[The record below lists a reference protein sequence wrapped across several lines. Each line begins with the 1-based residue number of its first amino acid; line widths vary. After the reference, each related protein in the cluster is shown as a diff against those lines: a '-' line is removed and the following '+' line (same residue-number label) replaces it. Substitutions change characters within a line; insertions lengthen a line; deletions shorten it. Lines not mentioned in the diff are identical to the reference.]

1 MQGIPAP
8 LRVAIIVC
16 VVIDVVFVVFMIVL
30 KRRGVRVI
38 PRTMF
43 GPALVFDSQDD
54 DGVPIRLLNVNGKF
68 QSVSYVQDELKY
80 RLVCVYHRYFAQVV
94 DIAGLKG
101 GREGRALV
109 IGGGGYSFPKWLV
122 SECPNLSTT
131 VVEIDP
137 KITQVAR
144 ESFFLDDLMRDY
156 RTDSTGRLSLVA
168 DDGWDYL
175 RRSDQRFSL
184 IVNDA
189 FGGKK
194 PLGPLKTDEGA
205 RVVRD
210 HLEPGGVYLANVIAP
225 LEGRGR
231 EVLDESLAACR
242 DAFEHVYLIPEAPE
256 SPELTGDNVLVA
268 SRGPLKIQRQY
279 EVVE

>member
-8 LRVAIIVC
+8 LRIAIIVC
-16 VVIDVVFVVFMIVL
+16 IVIDVVFVVFMVVL
-30 KRRGVRVI
+30 RRRGVYVK
-38 PRTMF
+38 PHTMF

-54 DGVPIRLLNVNGKF
+54 DGVPIRLLNVNGKY
-68 QSVSYVQDELKY
+68 QSVSYVQDSLKY
-80 RLVCVYHRYFAQVV
+80 RLVCVYHRYFAQIV
-94 DIAGLKG
+94 DIAGLQG

-122 SECPNLSTT
+122 SECPNLRTT

-137 KITQVAR
+137 KITQIAR
-144 ESFFLDDLMRDY
+144 DHFFLNDLIRDY
-156 RTDSTGRLSLVA
+156 KTESTGRLDLVT
-168 DDGWDYL
+168 DDGWGYL
-175 RRSDQRFSL
+175 QHSEQRFDL

-189 FGGKK
+189 FGGRK

-205 RVVRD
+205 RAVRD
-210 HLEPGGVYLANVIAP
+210 HLTEKGVYLANVIAP
-225 LEGRGR
+225 LQGRGR

-268 SRGPLKIQRQY
+268 SRYALKIQRQY
-279 EVVE
+279 VVK

>member
-8 LRVAIIVC
+8 LRIAIIVC
-16 VVIDVVFVVFMIVL
+16 IVIDVVFVVFMVVL
-30 KRRGVRVI
+30 RKRGVYVK
-38 PRTMF
+38 PHTMF

-54 DGVPIRLLNVNGKF
+54 DGVPIRLLNVNGKY
-68 QSVSYVQDELKY
+68 QSVSYVQDSLKY
-80 RLVCVYHRYFAQVV
+80 RLVCVYHRYFAQIV
-94 DIAGLKG
+94 DIAGLQG

-122 SECPNLSTT
+122 SECPNLRTT

-137 KITQVAR
+137 KITQIAR
-144 ESFFLDDLMRDY
+144 DHFFLNDLIRDY
-156 RTDSTGRLSLVA
+156 KTESTGRLDLVT
-168 DDGWDYL
+168 DDGWGYL
-175 RRSDQRFSL
+175 QHSDQRFDL

-189 FGGKK
+189 FGGRK

-205 RVVRD
+205 RAVRD
-210 HLEPGGVYLANVIAP
+210 HLTEKGVYLANVIAP
-225 LEGRGR
+225 LQGRGR
-231 EVLDESLAACR
+231 EVLDESLAACK

-268 SRGPLKIQRQY
+268 SRYALKIQRQY
-279 EVVE
+279 VVK

>member
-1 MQGIPAP
+1 MQGISAP

-16 VVIDVVFVVFMIVL
+16 IVIDVVFVVFMVVL
-30 KRRGVRVI
+30 RKRGVYVK
-38 PRTMF
+38 PHTMF

-54 DGVPIRLLNVNGKF
+54 DGVPIRLLNVNGKY
-68 QSVSYVQDELKY
+68 QSVSYVQDSLKY
-80 RLVCVYHRYFAQVV
+80 RLVCVYHRYFAQIV
-94 DIAGLKG
+94 DIAGLQG

-122 SECPNLSTT
+122 SECPNLRTT

-137 KITQVAR
+137 KITQIAR
-144 ESFFLDDLMRDY
+144 DHFFLNDLIRDY
-156 RTDSTGRLSLVA
+156 KTESTGRLDLVT
-168 DDGWDYL
+168 DDGWGYL
-175 RRSDQRFSL
+175 QHSDQRFDL

-189 FGGKK
+189 FGGRK

-205 RVVRD
+205 RAVRD
-210 HLEPGGVYLANVIAP
+210 HLTEKGVYLANVIAP
-225 LEGRGR
+225 LQGRGR

-268 SRGPLKIQRQY
+268 SRYALKIQRQY
-279 EVVE
+279 VVK

>member
-16 VVIDVVFVVFMIVL
+16 IVIDVVFVVFMVVL
-30 KRRGVRVI
+30 RRRGVYVK
-38 PRTMF
+38 PHTMF

-54 DGVPIRLLNVNGKF
+54 DGVPIRLLNVNGKY
-68 QSVSYVQDELKY
+68 QSVSYVQDSLKY
-80 RLVCVYHRYFAQVV
+80 RLVCVYHRYFAQIV
-94 DIAGLKG
+94 DIAGLQG

-122 SECPNLSTT
+122 SECPNLRTT

-137 KITQVAR
+137 KITQIAR
-144 ESFFLDDLMRDY
+144 DHFFLNDLIRDY
-156 RTDSTGRLSLVA
+156 DAESTGRLSLVT
-168 DDGWDYL
+168 DDGWGYL
-175 RRSDQRFSL
+175 QHSDQRFDL

-189 FGGKK
+189 FGGRK

-205 RVVRD
+205 RAVRD
-210 HLEPGGVYLANVIAP
+210 HLTEKGVYLANVIAP
-225 LEGRGR
+225 LQGRGR
-231 EVLDESLAACR
+231 EVLDESLVACR

-268 SRGPLKIQRQY
+268 SRDALKIQRQY
-279 EVVE
+279 VVK

>member
-16 VVIDVVFVVFMIVL
+16 IVIDVVFVVFMVVL
-30 KRRGVRVI
+30 RKRGVYVK
-38 PRTMF
+38 PHTMF

-54 DGVPIRLLNVNGKF
+54 DGVPIRLLNVNGKY
-68 QSVSYVQDELKY
+68 QSVSYVQDSLKY
-80 RLVCVYHRYFAQVV
+80 RLVCVYHRYFAQIV
-94 DIAGLKG
+94 DIAGLQG

-122 SECPNLSTT
+122 SECPNLRTT

-137 KITQVAR
+137 KITQIAR
-144 ESFFLDDLMRDY
+144 DHFFLNDLIRDY
-156 RTDSTGRLSLVA
+156 DAESTGRLSLVT
-168 DDGWDYL
+168 DDGWGYL
-175 RRSDQRFSL
+175 QHSDQRFDL

-189 FGGKK
+189 FGGRK

-205 RVVRD
+205 RAVRD
-210 HLEPGGVYLANVIAP
+210 HLTEKGVYLANVIAP
-225 LEGRGR
+225 LQGRGR
-231 EVLDESLAACR
+231 EVLDESLVACR

-268 SRGPLKIQRQY
+268 SRDALKIQRQY
-279 EVVE
+279 VVK

>member
-1 MQGIPAP
+1 MESLPTP
-8 LRVAIIVC
+8 LRVAIVVLIVADA
-16 VVIDVVFVVFMIVL
+16 VSIAL
-30 KRRGVRVI
+30 LLLLRRRGVRLV

-68 QSVSYVQDELKY
+68 QSVSYVEEDLKY

-122 SECPNLSTT
+122 SECPNLRTT

-137 KITQVAR
+137 KITGIAR
-144 ESFFLDDLMRDY
+144 ESFFLGDLERDFD
-156 RTDSTGRLSLVA
+156 TQATGRLQLVTG
-168 DDGWDYL
+168 DGWGYL
-175 RRSDQRFSL
+175 KGSGERFDL

-189 FGGKK
+189 FGGKR

-205 RVVRD
+205 RVVSE
-210 HLEPGGVYLANVIAP
+210 HLTEGGIYLANVIAP
-225 LEGRGR
+225 LRGKGAK
-231 EVLDESLAACR
+231 VLEESLEACGS
-242 DAFEHVYLIPEAPE
+242 AFEHVYLIPEAPE

-268 SRGPLKIQRQY
+268 SHARLAIQAQY
-279 EVVE
+279 AV

>member
-16 VVIDVVFVVFMIVL
+16 IVIDVVFVVFMVVL
-30 KRRGVRVI
+30 RKRGVYVK
-38 PRTMF
+38 PHTMF

-54 DGVPIRLLNVNGKF
+54 DGVPIRLLNVNGKY
-68 QSVSYVQDELKY
+68 QSVSYVQDSLKY
-80 RLVCVYHRYFAQVV
+80 RLVCVYHRYFAQIV
-94 DIAGLKG
+94 DIAGLQG

-122 SECPNLSTT
+122 SECPNLRTT

-137 KITQVAR
+137 KITQIAR
-144 ESFFLDDLMRDY
+144 DHFFLNDLIRDY
-156 RTDSTGRLSLVA
+156 KTESTGRLDLVT
-168 DDGWDYL
+168 DDGWGYL
-175 RRSDQRFSL
+175 QHSDQRFDL

-189 FGGKK
+189 FGGRK

-205 RVVRD
+205 RAVRD
-210 HLEPGGVYLANVIAP
+210 HLTEKGVYLANVIAP
-225 LEGRGR
+225 LQGRGR

-268 SRGPLKIQRQY
+268 SRYALKIQRQY
-279 EVVE
+279 VVK

>member
-16 VVIDVVFVVFMIVL
+16 IVIDVVFVVFMVVL
-30 KRRGVRVI
+30 RRRGVYVK
-38 PRTMF
+38 PHTMF

-54 DGVPIRLLNVNGKF
+54 DGVPIRLLNVNGKY
-68 QSVSYVQDELKY
+68 QSVSYVQDSLKY
-80 RLVCVYHRYFAQVV
+80 RLVCVYHRYFAQIV
-94 DIAGLKG
+94 DIAGLQG
-101 GREGRALV
+101 GLEGRALV

-122 SECPNLSTT
+122 SECPNLRTT

-137 KITQVAR
+137 KITQIAR
-144 ESFFLDDLMRDY
+144 DHFFLNDLIRDY
-156 RTDSTGRLSLVA
+156 DAESTGRLSLVT
-168 DDGWDYL
+168 DDGWGYL
-175 RRSDQRFSL
+175 QHSDQRFDL

-189 FGGKK
+189 FGGRK

-205 RVVRD
+205 RAVRD
-210 HLEPGGVYLANVIAP
+210 HLTEKGVYLANVIAP
-225 LEGRGR
+225 LQGRGR
-231 EVLDESLAACR
+231 EVLDESLVACR

-268 SRGPLKIQRQY
+268 SRDALKIQRQY
-279 EVVE
+279 VVK

>member
-16 VVIDVVFVVFMIVL
+16 IVIDVVFVVFMVVL
-30 KRRGVRVI
+30 RRRGVYVK
-38 PRTMF
+38 PHTMF

-54 DGVPIRLLNVNGKF
+54 DGVPIRLLNVNGKY
-68 QSVSYVQDELKY
+68 QSVSYVQDSLKY
-80 RLVCVYHRYFAQVV
+80 RLVCVYHRYFAQIV
-94 DIAGLKG
+94 DIAGLQG

-122 SECPNLSTT
+122 SECPNLRTT

-137 KITQVAR
+137 KITQIAR
-144 ESFFLDDLMRDY
+144 DHFFLNDLIRDY
-156 RTDSTGRLSLVA
+156 KTESTGRLDLVT
-168 DDGWDYL
+168 DDGWGYL
-175 RRSDQRFSL
+175 QHSDQRFDL

-189 FGGKK
+189 FGGRK

-205 RVVRD
+205 RAVRD
-210 HLEPGGVYLANVIAP
+210 HLTERGVYLANVIAP
-225 LEGRGR
+225 LQGRGR

-268 SRGPLKIQRQY
+268 SRYALKIQRQY
-279 EVVE
+279 VIK

>member
-16 VVIDVVFVVFMIVL
+16 IVIDVVFVVFMIVL
-30 KRRGVRVI
+30 RRRGVYVK
-38 PRTMF
+38 PHTMF

-54 DGVPIRLLNVNGKF
+54 DGVPIRLLNVNGKY
-68 QSVSYVQDELKY
+68 QSVSYVQDSLKY
-80 RLVCVYHRYFAQVV
+80 RLVCVYHRYFAQIV
-94 DIAGLKG
+94 DIAGLQG

-122 SECPNLSTT
+122 SECPNLRTT

-137 KITQVAR
+137 KITQIAR
-144 ESFFLDDLMRDY
+144 DHFFLNDLIRDY
-156 RTDSTGRLSLVA
+156 DAESTGRLSLVT
-168 DDGWDYL
+168 DDGWGYL
-175 RRSDQRFSL
+175 QHSDQRFDL

-189 FGGKK
+189 FGGRK

-205 RVVRD
+205 RAVRD
-210 HLEPGGVYLANVIAP
+210 HLTEKGVYLANVIAP
-225 LEGRGR
+225 LQGRGR

-268 SRGPLKIQRQY
+268 SRDALKIQRQY
-279 EVVE
+279 VVK

>member
-8 LRVAIIVC
+8 LRIAIIVC
-16 VVIDVVFVVFMIVL
+16 IVIDVVFVVFMVVL
-30 KRRGVRVI
+30 RKRGVYVK
-38 PRTMF
+38 PHTMF

-54 DGVPIRLLNVNGKF
+54 DGVPIRLLNVNGKY
-68 QSVSYVQDELKY
+68 QSVSYVQDSLKY
-80 RLVCVYHRYFAQVV
+80 RLVCVYHRYFAQIV
-94 DIAGLKG
+94 DIAGLQG

-122 SECPNLSTT
+122 SECPNLRTT

-137 KITQVAR
+137 KITQIAR
-144 ESFFLDDLMRDY
+144 DHFFLNDLIRDY
-156 RTDSTGRLSLVA
+156 KTESTGRLDLVT
-168 DDGWDYL
+168 DDGWGYL
-175 RRSDQRFSL
+175 QHSDQRFDL

-189 FGGKK
+189 FGGRK

-205 RVVRD
+205 RAVRD
-210 HLEPGGVYLANVIAP
+210 HLTEKGVYLANVIAP
-225 LEGRGR
+225 LQGRGR

-268 SRGPLKIQRQY
+268 SRYALKIQRQY
-279 EVVE
+279 VVK

>member
-8 LRVAIIVC
+8 LRIAIIVC
-16 VVIDVVFVVFMIVL
+16 IVIDVVFVVFMVVL
-30 KRRGVRVI
+30 RKRGVYVK
-38 PRTMF
+38 PHTMF

-54 DGVPIRLLNVNGKF
+54 DGVPIRLLNVNGKY
-68 QSVSYVQDELKY
+68 QSVSYVQDSLKY
-80 RLVCVYHRYFAQVV
+80 RLVCVYHRYFAQIV
-94 DIAGLKG
+94 DIAGLQG

-122 SECPNLSTT
+122 SECPNLRTT

-137 KITQVAR
+137 KITQIAR
-144 ESFFLDDLMRDY
+144 DHFFLNDLIRDY
-156 RTDSTGRLSLVA
+156 KTESTGRLDLVT
-168 DDGWDYL
+168 DDGWGYL
-175 RRSDQRFSL
+175 QHSDQRFDL

-189 FGGKK
+189 FGGRK

-205 RVVRD
+205 RAVRD
-210 HLEPGGVYLANVIAP
+210 HLTEKGVYLANVIAP
-225 LEGRGR
+225 LQGRGR
-231 EVLDESLAACR
+231 EVLDESLAACK

-268 SRGPLKIQRQY
+268 SRDALKIQRQY
-279 EVVE
+279 VIK

>member
-16 VVIDVVFVVFMIVL
+16 IVIDVVFVVFMVVL
-30 KRRGVRVI
+30 RRRGVYVK
-38 PRTMF
+38 PHTMF

-54 DGVPIRLLNVNGKF
+54 DGVPIRLLNVNGKY
-68 QSVSYVQDELKY
+68 QSVSYVQDSLKY
-80 RLVCVYHRYFAQVV
+80 RLVCVYHRYFAQIV
-94 DIAGLKG
+94 DIAGLQG

-122 SECPNLSTT
+122 SECPNLATT

-137 KITQVAR
+137 KITQIAKDR
-144 ESFFLDDLMRDY
+144 FFLGDLMRDY
-156 RTDSTGRLSLVA
+156 RTEETGRLSLVT
-168 DDGWDYL
+168 DDGWGYL
-175 RRSDQRFSL
+175 QHSDQRFDL

-189 FGGKK
+189 FGGRK

-205 RVVRD
+205 RAVRD
-210 HLEPGGVYLANVIAP
+210 HLTERGVYLANVIAP
-225 LEGRGR
+225 LQGRGR

-256 SPELTGDNVLVA
+256 RPELTGDNVLVA
-268 SRGPLKIQRQY
+268 SRDALKIQRQY
-279 EVVE
+279 VVK